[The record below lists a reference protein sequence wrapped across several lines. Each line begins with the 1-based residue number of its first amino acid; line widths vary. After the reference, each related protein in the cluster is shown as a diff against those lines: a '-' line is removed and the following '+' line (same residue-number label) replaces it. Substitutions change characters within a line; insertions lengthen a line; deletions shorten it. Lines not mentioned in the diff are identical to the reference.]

1 MLLFIDSSS
10 NIVFSILV
18 ILNELSEDKP
28 KIASDIKGVSA
39 SKSAPNLLAKATEK
53 VASLSIIESMRQE
66 EMCSSPDT
74 TPCATPEPSPVIRR
88 RLSGQM
94 QPDSVQTNPGKWFY
108 LGNFKKPDP
117 NIKGQN
123 LNVINNKVNKTKQA
137 DKSSDSPHKVKSPV
151 KQKKDGL
158 KLVISNFDIN
168 AISPSSW

>member
-1 MLLFIDSSS
+1 M
-10 NIVFSILV
+10 

-28 KIASDIKGVSA
+28 KITSDIKGVSA

-117 NIKGQN
+117 NTKGQN
-123 LNVINNKVNKTKQA
+123 LNVINNKVNKIKQA
-137 DKSSDSPHKVKSPV
+137 DKSSDSPNKVKSPV